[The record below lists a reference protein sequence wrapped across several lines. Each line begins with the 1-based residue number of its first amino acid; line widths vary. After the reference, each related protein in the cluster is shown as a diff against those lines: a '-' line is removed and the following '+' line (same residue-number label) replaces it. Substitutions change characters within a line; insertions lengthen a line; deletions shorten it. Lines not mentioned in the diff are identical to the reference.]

1 MTSRHRS
8 AAPARTGGRA
18 RRRRG
23 AGVRAAVVVVG
34 LGAFLAGAGAG
45 AWASPDTGP
54 GAAVVGAWDA
64 VTGSSRIAAD
74 QGGVVGAG
82 VDGPDLAGAAAG
94 ADWFESRT
102 GTPSTSRSLAGGRA
116 TVPDWADGTNEVIA
130 GPVTGPGAAP
140 QLGAAALP
148 ALVDGLLVT
157 DVSAGLLSLA
167 VPASASG
174 ELVVVPGV
182 QAAPG
187 PGAVRTVRIEVERG
201 LAVDPGLFAL
211 TVMTT
216 LNDPRGWGADGSV
229 TFARTDADADLSV
242 VLASPRLVDRLCA
255 PLATA
260 GKVSCGTND
269 RAVLN
274 VRRWIE
280 GAAGW
285 DGDKVAYRQYLVN
298 HEVGHLLGH
307 RHEYCAGAGKLAP
320 LMQQQSGSTGA
331 CTPNAWPFPSA

>member
-1 MTSRHRS
+1 
-8 AAPARTGGRA
+8 
-18 RRRRG
+18 
-23 AGVRAAVVVVG
+23 VRATVVAVG
-34 LGAFLAGAGAG
+34 LGAFAAGAVAG
-45 AWASPDTGP
+45 AWASPDAGP
-54 GAAVVGAWDA
+54 GAVVVGAWDA
-64 VTGSSRIAAD
+64 VTGSSRLSAEPGAARA
-74 QGGVVGAG
+74 QG
-82 VDGPDLAGAAAG
+82 VDEPDVGGAPAGGDWFAERAGAPDA
-94 ADWFESRT
+94 
-102 GTPSTSRSLAGGRA
+102 SRSLLGGRG
-116 TVPDWADGTNEVIA
+116 TVPDWADGTNEVTA
-130 GPVTGPGAAP
+130 APVTGLGAAP

-174 ELVVVPGV
+174 ELVVVPGK
-182 QAAPG
+182 QTAPG
-187 PGAVRTVRIEVERG
+187 QGPVRTVRIEVERG

-216 LNDPRGWGADGSV
+216 LNDRRGWGADGSV
-229 TFARTDADADLSV
+229 SFARTDGDADLSV

-260 GKVSCGTND
+260 GKVSCGTNGH
-269 RAVLN
+269 AVLN

-307 RHEYCAGAGKLAP
+307 RHEYCGGAGKVAP

>member
-1 MTSRHRS
+1 M
-8 AAPARTGGRA
+8 AA
-18 RRRRG
+18 
-23 AGVRAAVVVVG
+23 AAVG
-34 LGAFLAGAGAG
+34 FGAFLAGAGAG
-45 AWASPDTGP
+45 AWAPSDTGP
-54 GAAVVGAWDA
+54 GAAVLSAWGA
-64 VTGSSRIAAD
+64 VTGSSRITAD
-74 QGGVVGAG
+74 AGATSG
-82 VDGPDLAGAAAG
+82 TDLAGPPAAD
-94 ADWFESRT
+94 DWFADRT
-102 GTPSTSRSLAGGRA
+102 GAPSTSRSLVGTRG
-116 TVPDWADGTNEVIA
+116 TVPDWAEGTNEVIA
-130 GPVTGPGAAP
+130 APVTGSDAAP
-140 QLGAAALP
+140 QLGVAALP

-167 VPASASG
+167 VPSSASG
-174 ELVVVPGV
+174 ELVAVPGV

-187 PGAVRTVRIEVERG
+187 TGAVRTVRIEVERG

-216 LNDPRGWGADGSV
+216 LNDPRGWGADGSIS
-229 TFARTDADADLSV
+229 FARTDGDADLSV

-260 GKVSCGTND
+260 GKVSCGTNGH
-269 RAVLN
+269 AVLN

-307 RHEYCAGAGKLAP
+307 GHEYCAGAGRLAP

-331 CTPNAWPFPSA
+331 CLPNAWPFPSV

>member
-1 MTSRHRS
+1 M
-8 AAPARTGGRA
+8 
-18 RRRRG
+18 
-23 AGVRAAVVVVG
+23 
-34 LGAFLAGAGAG
+34 AGAGAG

-64 VTGSSRIAAD
+64 VTGSARTAVD

-82 VDGPDLAGAAAG
+82 VVGPDLVGAAAG
-94 ADWFESRT
+94 ADWFASRT
-102 GTPSTSRSLAGGRA
+102 GTPSASRSLIGGRA
-116 TVPDWADGTNEVIA
+116 TGPDWADATNEVITA
-130 GPVTGPGAAP
+130 PVTGPGEAP

-174 ELVVVPGV
+174 ELVVVPGA

-187 PGAVRTVRIEVERG
+187 TGAVRTVRIEVERG
-201 LAVDPGLFAL
+201 LAVEPGLFAL

-229 TFARTDADADLSV
+229 TFARTDADADADLRV

-260 GKVSCGTND
+260 GKLSCGTND

-285 DGDKVAYRQYLVN
+285 DGDNFAYRQYLVN

-307 RHEYCAGAGKLAP
+307 RHEYCTAAGKLAP

>member
-1 MTSRHRS
+1 M
-8 AAPARTGGRA
+8 
-18 RRRRG
+18 
-23 AGVRAAVVVVG
+23 RAAVVGVG

-54 GAAVVGAWDA
+54 GAAVVGAWEA
-64 VTGSSRIAAD
+64 ITGAPRIAAD
-74 QGGVVGAG
+74 PGGVLDPD
-82 VDGPDLAGAAAG
+82 VDGPDLVAAAG
-94 ADWFESRT
+94 SGWFAGGG
-102 GTPSTSRSLAGGRA
+102 GTPSASRSLVGGRG
-116 TVPDWADGTNEVIA
+116 TVPDWADGTNEVVA
-130 GPVTGPGAAP
+130 AAVTSSAVAP

-148 ALVDGLLVT
+148 DLVDGLLVT

-167 VPASASG
+167 VPTSASG

-260 GKVSCGTND
+260 GKVSCGTNG

-307 RHEYCAGAGKLAP
+307 RHEHCAGAGKLAP
-320 LMQQQSGSTGA
+320 LMQQQSGSTGV

>member
-18 RRRRG
+18 SRRRG
-23 AGVRAAVVVVG
+23 VGVRAAVGVG
-34 LGAFLAGAGAG
+34 LGALLAGAGTG
-45 AWASPDTGP
+45 AWISPGTGP
-54 GAAVVGAWDA
+54 GAAFAEVWGT
-64 VTGSSRIAAD
+64 VTGSSRIAAE
-74 QGGVVGAG
+74 QGDAG
-82 VDGPDLAGAAAG
+82 TGIDGPDLTAATAHAG
-94 ADWFESRT
+94 WFESRT
-102 GTPSTSRSLAGGRA
+102 GAPSVSRSLIGGRA
-116 TVPDWADGTNEVIA
+116 GVPDWADSTNEVVA
-130 GPVTGPGAAP
+130 SPVTG
-140 QLGAAALP
+140 LGAAQQLGVAALP
-148 ALVDGLLVT
+148 ELVDGLLVT

-167 VPASASG
+167 VPSSASG

-187 PGAVRTVRIEVERG
+187 TGAVRTVRIYVERG

-216 LNDPRGWGADGSV
+216 LNDPRGWGADGSL

-260 GKVSCGTND
+260 GKVSCGTNG

-280 GAAGW
+280 GANGW

-307 RHEYCAGAGKLAP
+307 RHEYCAGAGKVAP
-320 LMQQQSGSTGA
+320 LMQQQSGSTGV
-331 CTPNAWPFPSA
+331 CTPNAWPFPTV

>member
-1 MTSRHRS
+1 
-8 AAPARTGGRA
+8 
-18 RRRRG
+18 
-23 AGVRAAVVVVG
+23 VRAAVVVVG
-34 LGAFLAGAGAG
+34 LGAFVAGAGAG

-54 GAAVVGAWDA
+54 GAVALGAWDA
-64 VTGSSRIAAD
+64 VTGASRIAAE
-74 QGGVVGAG
+74 GGAT
-82 VDGPDLAGAAAG
+82 DGLDLVEAPVEGSWF
-94 ADWFESRT
+94 ADRSGT
-102 GTPSTSRSLAGGRA
+102 GSASRSLDGGRG
-116 TVPDWADGTNEVIA
+116 TVPDWADGTNEVIDA
-130 GPVTGPGAAP
+130 SVASPSAAP
-140 QLGAAALP
+140 QVGAAALP

-167 VPASASG
+167 VPTSASG
-174 ELVVVPGV
+174 EVVVVAGV
-182 QAAPG
+182 QPAPG
-187 PGAVRTVRIEVERG
+187 PGTVRTVRIEVERG

-216 LNDPRGWGADGSV
+216 LNDPRGWGGDGSV
-229 TFARTDADADLSV
+229 SFARTDGDADLSV

-260 GKVSCGTND
+260 GKVSCGTNG

-280 GAAGW
+280 GANGW
-285 DGDKVAYRQYLVN
+285 GGDKVAYRQYLVN

-307 RHEYCAGAGKLAP
+307 RHEYCAGAGQLAP

>member
-1 MTSRHRS
+1 V
-8 AAPARTGGRA
+8 RTA
-18 RRRRG
+18 G
-23 AGVRAAVVVVG
+23 AVVG
-34 LGAFLAGAGAG
+34 LGAFLGGAGAG

-54 GAAVVGAWDA
+54 GAAVLGAWDA
-64 VTGSSRIAAD
+64 VTGTSRIAAD
-74 QGGVVGAG
+74 STGVGRGA
-82 VDGPDLAGAAAG
+82 VAGAAAG
-94 ADWFESRT
+94 DGWFANRS
-102 GTPSTSRSLAGGRA
+102 GTPSASRSLVGGRG

-130 GPVTGPGAAP
+130 APVPGSGVSP
-140 QLGAAALP
+140 QVGAAALP

-216 LNDPRGWGADGSV
+216 LNDPRGWGGDGSV
-229 TFARTDADADLSV
+229 TFARTDGDADVSV

-260 GKVSCGTND
+260 GKVSCGTNG

-280 GAAGW
+280 GATGW
-285 DGDKVAYRQYLVN
+285 NGDKVAYRQYLVN

-307 RHEYCAGAGKLAP
+307 QHEYCAGAGQLAP

-331 CTPNAWPFPSA
+331 CTPNAWPLPSA